1 MPWPKRSLAKSAVW
15 YQHALADDPRN
26 LRAMAW
32 LAETLWR
39 EGNVAAAL
47 TQLARVREGHIEGDL
62 PEEERVKAIA
72 LRVAHDMEASGAQ

>member
-1 MPWPKRSLAKSAVW
+1 WPKRSLAKSAVW
-15 YQHALADDPRN
+15 YQHVLADDPQN

-39 EGNVAAAL
+39 EGNVPAAL
-47 TQLARVREGHIEGDL
+47 SQLERVREGHIEGDI

-72 LRVAHDMEASGAQ
+72 LRVARDMEARGAR